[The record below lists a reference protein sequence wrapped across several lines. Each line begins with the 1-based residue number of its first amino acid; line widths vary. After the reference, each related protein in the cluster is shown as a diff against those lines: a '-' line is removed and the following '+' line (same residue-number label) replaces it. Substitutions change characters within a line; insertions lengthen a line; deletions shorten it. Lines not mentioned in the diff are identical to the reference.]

1 MHGQQNIK
9 TSPLVF
15 TFGKIYSIH
24 NPISNFISVFEF
36 VLKFKDETY
45 KASFVAQLLS
55 C

>member
-9 TSPLVF
+9 TSPLAF
-15 TFGKIYSIH
+15 TFGEIYSIH
-24 NPISNFISVFEF
+24 NPVSYFASVFEF

-45 KASFVAQLLS
+45 KASFGAQLLS